1 MLFPELKLGLVQFTM
16 DIGRRQ
22 LPLLFSCVD
31 WTQRAAIPPRSSER
45 DILAGFR
52 ESNLIHPITL
62 NRPPEGMP
70 TGEFCLRQN
79 IEKPGN

>member
-1 MLFPELKLGLVQFTM
+1 M
-16 DIGRRQ
+16 
-22 LPLLFSCVD
+22 
-31 WTQRAAIPPRSSER
+31 
-45 DILAGFR
+45 AGFR

-62 NRPPEGMP
+62 NRPAEGMP